1 MHALVRKSSF
11 SKAQGLRETGSRSR
25 AFTILFNSALA
36 LASVTVS
43 VTVFGLDLV
52 TCLVTSCGIGVFAVC
67 LSLINRTTEDVGGRT
82 DRVTGAQP
90 QGPGP
95 GARNVICV
103 HQTRQRYNYI
113 V

>member
-1 MHALVRKSSF
+1 MYLTRSRTRTRSR
-11 SKAQGLRETGSRSR
+11 SRSRTRSR
-25 AFTILFNSALA
+25 AFTILLNSALA
-36 LASVTVS
+36 LASVS